1 MTTRRETLDRIR
13 RAIAP
18 LYDPR
23 EARSIALAAAAELS
37 GLSPSALLTDPD
49 ATLEIAGLDA
59 AVKRLATGCPVQY
72 VTGTTEFLGRRF
84 TVGEGVLIPRPETE
98 ELAAWIVRQERALQG
113 TCKTEH
119 ATEATEAPLAATA
132 SIQPIHSENYET
144 ADSPKKILDVGV
156 GSGCIAATL
165 ALEIPYA
172 RIFAADI
179 SSAALTAAATN
190 CRALGAQVTLRQ
202 ADALRNLGEV
212 FPERFDAIV
221 SNPPYV
227 PTAERAAMHVNVRDY
242 EPPEALFVPDDDPLL
257 FYRAIARAGRRMLR
271 LGGRLYFEIHPP
283 FSDELCRMLAA
294 EGYNATEV
302 RDDLFGKPRMTCSRL
317 S

>member
-13 RAIAP
+13 CAVAP

-37 GLSPSALLTDPD
+37 GLTPSALLTDPD
-49 ATLEIAGLDA
+49 EPLEIAGLDA
-59 AVKRLATGCPVQY
+59 AIDRLAAGCPVQY
-72 VTGTTEFLGRRF
+72 VTKTTEFLGRRF

-98 ELAAWIVRQERALQG
+98 ELAAWIVRHERALQDAY
-113 TCKTEH
+113 KTGH
-119 ATEATEAPLAATA
+119 GANASEATLASTA
-132 SIQPIHSENYET
+132 NIQPIHSENDET
-144 ADSPKKILDVGV
+144 AGSPEKILDVGV

-165 ALEIPYA
+165 ALEIPLS

-179 SSAALTAAATN
+179 SPAALSAAATN

-242 EPPEALFVPDDDPLL
+242 EPYEALFVPDDDPLL

-271 LGGRLYFEIHPP
+271 PGGRLYFEIHPP
-283 FSDELCRMLAA
+283 FADDLCRMLAA

-302 RDDLFGKPRMTCSRL
+302 RHDLFGKPRMTCSRL